1 MVISQFLE
9 GLDASDVRV
18 VLDAGTKRRVAPHST
33 IYEQGS
39 KAEEFFLLT
48 TGHARYFS
56 LAPDGRR
63 MLLHWLVP
71 GDILGLVSLLRVPST
86 YRVSAEAVQESSV
99 VVWSRSTMLSLAD
112 RYPRLLQ
119 NALSVGAVYLD
130 LYIAAHSALVS
141 DTARDRLANVLARLG
156 PAIGREVAGGIEL
169 QVTNEELASAANITP
184 FTASRI
190 LSEWQ
195 DGSVVTKRRGRII
208 LHSPGR
214 LFSKTA

>member
-1 MVISQFLE
+1 MISQFLE
-9 GLDASDVRV
+9 GLQPSDVRV
-18 VLDAGTKRRVAPHST
+18 VLDAGTKRRFAPHSR
-33 IYEQGS
+33 IYEEGTQ
-39 KAEEFFLLT
+39 ANEFFQLA

-56 LAPDGRR
+56 LGPDGRK

-71 GDILGLVSLLRVPST
+71 GDILGVVSLLQVPST
-86 YRVSAEAVQESSV
+86 YRVGAEAVQDSSLI
-99 VVWSRSTMLSLAD
+99 VWSRSTMLGLIE

-119 NALSVGAVYLD
+119 NALLVGAGYLD
-130 LYIAAHSALVS
+130 LYIAAYAALVS
-141 DTARDRLANVLARLG
+141 ESARERLANVLARLG
-156 PAIGREVAGGIEL
+156 PAIGREVADGIEL

-195 DGSVVTKRRGRII
+195 DTNVVTKRRGRII

>member
-1 MVISQFLE
+1 MIISPFLE
-9 GLDASDVRV
+9 GLQPSDVRV
-18 VLDAGTKRRVAPHST
+18 VLDAGTKRRVAPHSR
-33 IYEQGS
+33 IYEEGS
-39 KAEEFFLLT
+39 QANELFLLA

-56 LAPDGRR
+56 LGPEGRK

-71 GDILGLVSLLRVPST
+71 GDILGVVSLLQVAST
-86 YRVSAEAVQESSV
+86 YRVGAEAVQDSSLI
-99 VVWSRSTMLSLAD
+99 VWSRSTMLGLVE

-119 NALSVGAVYLD
+119 NALLVGAGYLD
-130 LYIAAHSALVS
+130 LYIAAYAALVS
-141 DTARDRLANVLARLG
+141 ESARERLANVLARLG
-156 PAIGREVAGGIEL
+156 PAIGREVADGIEL

-195 DGSVVTKRRGRII
+195 DTNVVTKRRGKII

>member
-1 MVISQFLE
+1 MIISQFLE
-9 GLDASDVRV
+9 GLQPQDVRV
-18 VLDAGTKRRVAPHST
+18 VLEAGTKRKLAPHAV

-39 KAEEFFLLT
+39 QAHEFFLLT

-56 LAPDGRR
+56 LASDGRK

-71 GDILGLVSLLRVPST
+71 GDILGVVSLLQMPST

-99 VVWSRSTMLSLAD
+99 IVWTRSTILTLAE
-112 RYPRLLQ
+112 RYPRLVH
-119 NALSVGAVYLD
+119 NALVVGTRYLD

-141 DTARDRLANVLARLG
+141 ESARERLANVLARLG
-156 PAIGREVAGGIEL
+156 PAIGREVDDGLEL